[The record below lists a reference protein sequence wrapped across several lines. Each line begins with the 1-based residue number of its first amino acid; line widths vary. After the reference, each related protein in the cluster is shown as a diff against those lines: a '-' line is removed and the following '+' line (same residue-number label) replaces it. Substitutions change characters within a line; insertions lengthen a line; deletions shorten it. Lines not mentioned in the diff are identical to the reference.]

1 MRRIASVALLPALAV
16 LSAARPAGARGS
28 PADWPCSWT
37 TFPRETPS
45 TTWPDGPIVGNGN
58 LGLAVGGAPGVATI
72 YGTVHGFWS
81 SSFGENSTMPPLD
94 AAPSAPAAPPGSSF
108 PFCPGANCTITV
120 GLTLLRLSVS
130 SPQLAL
136 AWTAQLDIAR
146 AVATVSLGGAGGA
159 ALELELWA
167 SATSQVAV
175 LTLRNSGA
183 VALTGVN
190 VTAAVNDNVQR
201 VPTSTACTDA
211 SGVPAACP
219 APPALA
225 AVLLT
230 KDANSVAA
238 RSAFPIT
245 AAAAVRPIAA
255 DAGAV
260 ATATL
265 PFAATEPQYSWATG
279 RSVDTLT
286 SGITSVLSLAP
297 GASVTY
303 ALSMAASEDPGVKPA
318 TPAQAVGA
326 RVAAVTPA
334 GLAPLRAAHEQWWA
348 AHWSASSVALDG
360 EDATEAFW
368 YTALYALGSG
378 TRAGQVTMDLWS
390 PWRTTDYSE
399 WRSNPTMDYNEQ
411 ALYSGAVAANHVEL
425 MQPYYDLL
433 NAAVASGSPAAE
445 SAALGCPGG
454 IHFSVDLAPF
464 GLKLGVFGA
473 PQAWGIRS
481 NAVYAAVLHAY
492 QWAASDQTDADV
504 QAWARAQM
512 PFLRGV
518 AAFWRCYFTKVE
530 VPGAPDGYRYH
541 SIGDCDG
548 DENCD
553 SYYAPEVITNPTWTL
568 TYVQR
573 LLETLLSMSA
583 ALGTAPDPSWA
594 DMLTH
599 LPPTPTTVV
608 NGVAVLSAYGE
619 GAVNTSA
626 SQAASFRSEAGYLHA
641 LWPGETLSPL
651 SEANATL
658 AAAALATF
666 DSVSW
671 GQDNSFSWMYAS
683 AARAGVA
690 PDRTLAHWRAELL
703 VGLRTN
709 RLVAFGGL
717 CSDSLGAVAF
727 VHDMLVQSQEG
738 FVRLF
743 PAWPANQSAAF
754 STLRMRGAVL
764 VSASYVSRPEWA
776 GLVAGRTGGTANA
789 TLLAGASGE
798 LALLSPWPAAPTS
811 SVSVVDEATGL
822 PASVSWGS
830 VPGANGGPVARWAA
844 SKGHAYLVTTT
855 SAAAR

>member
-1 MRRIASVALLPALAV
+1 MQQQLRAIVAAAAAAALL
-16 LSAARPAGARGS
+16 ARPAGARGS
-28 PADWPCSWT
+28 PADWPCKWA
-37 TFPRETPS
+37 TFPKETPS
-45 TTWPDGPIVGNGN
+45 VTWPDGPVVGNGN
-58 LGLAVGGAPGVATI
+58 MGLAVGGAPGVATL

-81 SSFGENSTMPPLD
+81 NSFGENSTMPPLGGGAD
-94 AAPSAPAAPPGSSF
+94 AAPGSAF
-108 PFCPGANCTITV
+108 PMCPGANCSITV

-130 SPQLAL
+130 SPQLARS
-136 AWTAQLDIAR
+136 WTAQLDIAR
-146 AVATVSLGGAGGA
+146 AVATVSLGGESGE

-175 LTLRNSGA
+175 LTLRNAGS
-183 VALTGVN
+183 VALAGLN

-201 VPTSTACTDA
+201 VPTSAACADSSGGAPA
-211 SGVPAACP
+211 SCP

-225 AVLLT
+225 SILLT
-230 KDANSVAA
+230 KDANSAAA
-238 RSAFPIT
+238 RSAFPIF
-245 AAAAVRPIAA
+245 AAAAVRPVLA
-255 DAGAV
+255 DAGAT

-265 PFAATEPQYSWATG
+265 PFAATEPQSSWAAG
-279 RSVDTLT
+279 KSVDTLT

-297 GASVTY
+297 GASVSF

-318 TPAQAVGA
+318 TPSQAVGA

-334 GLAPLRAAHEQWWA
+334 GLAPLRAAHEAWWA
-348 AHWSASSVALDG
+348 AHWAASSGALDG

-368 YTALYALGSG
+368 FSALYALGAG

-390 PWRTTDYSE
+390 PWRTTDYSS
-399 WRSNPTMDYNEQ
+399 WRSNPTMDYNQQ

-425 MQPYYDLL
+425 TQPYYDLL
-433 NAAVASGSPAAE
+433 SAAVASGSPAAE

-454 IHFSVDLAPF
+454 LHFSVDLAPF
-464 GLKLGVFGA
+464 GLKLGVFGE

-481 NAVYAAVLHAY
+481 NAVYAAVLHSY
-492 QWAASDQTDADV
+492 HWAASDPADADV
-504 QAWARAQM
+504 QAWARGQL

-518 AAFWRCYFTKVE
+518 AAFWRCYFTKVA
-530 VPGAPDGYRYH
+530 VPDAPDGFRYH

-548 DENCD
+548 DEGCD
-553 SYYAPEVITNPTWTL
+553 AHYPPEVITNPTWTVV
-568 TYVQR
+568 YVRR

-583 ALGTAPDPSWA
+583 ALDTAPDPSWA
-594 DMLTH
+594 DMLAH
-599 LPPTPTTVV
+599 LPPTPTTTV

-619 GAVNTSA
+619 GAVNSSA
-626 SQAASFRSEAGYLHA
+626 SQATSFRGQAGYLHS

-703 VGLRTN
+703 VSYRTN

-717 CSDSLGAVAF
+717 CSDSLGAIAF

-743 PAWPANQSAAF
+743 PGWPANQSAAF

-764 VSASYVSRPEWA
+764 VSAAYEGRPEWA

-789 TLLAGASGE
+789 TLLAGASGK

-811 SVSVVDEATGL
+811 SISVVDQATGQ
-822 PASVSWGS
+822 PVAVSWGS
-830 VPGANGGPVARWAA
+830 VPGASGGPLAQWTAA
-844 SKGHAYLVTTT
+844 KGHAYLVTTT
-855 SAAAR
+855 AEAR